1 MRRMALT
8 FLWAILAALFLLY
21 GILILSV
28 HSGTRFYLIWFL
40 LGGLC
45 VLFAIAAY
53 CHWWSYLPGLLR
65 KILIVLIILGIVLFL
80 LVEGCVLSGFS
91 KKGKD
96 HLDYVIVLGAQI
108 YEYGP
113 SVVLRYRLDKT
124 IEYLQENPET
134 ICIVSG
140 GQGENE
146 PFTEAEGMANYLMQK
161 GIAEDRIRKEESS
174 QNTIQNIRFSMAM
187 MEEGSSVG
195 IITNNFH
202 LFRARAIAK
211 KQGLSNCVGIPA
223 DSKAIYLPNNMLRE
237 FFGILKDFCVGNL

>member
-1 MRRMALT
+1 M
-8 FLWAILAALFLLY
+8 
-21 GILILSV
+21 
-28 HSGTRFYLIWFL
+28 
-40 LGGLC
+40 
-45 VLFAIAAY
+45 
-53 CHWWSYLPGLLR
+53 
-65 KILIVLIILGIVLFL
+65 
-80 LVEGCVLSGFS
+80 
-91 KKGKD
+91 
-96 HLDYVIVLGAQI
+96 DYVIVLGAQI

-161 GIAEDRIRKEESS
+161 GIDKDRIRKEESS
-174 QNTIQNIRFSMAM
+174 QNTIQNIRFSMAL

-202 LFRARAIAK
+202 LFRALAIAK